1 MSLYTIFGG
10 RGFIGSEFVRQLTK
24 LGHDIYIPER
34 NDANIYKKDLG
45 TVIYAA
51 GYGDCENN
59 AVNVLEA
66 NTVLLN
72 RILNNSQFQKIVYIS
87 STRVY
92 MGGNSTSEES
102 NLIINFKDK
111 RKLFNL
117 TKLTSEEMCIKS
129 GKECLIIRPSN
140 VYGLALNSP
149 LFLPSIIRDAINDQV
164 VNMYVTPHY
173 SKDYVHV
180 GDVVSSTISLIN
192 KSQNGIFNIASGK
205 NTNADSIAN
214 LLINKTGCKVNWLV
228 ENDID
233 FFSPID
239 ISKIK
244 SITDFYPSSVL
255 DDINSMVQKFKISM
269 AKKSVI

>member
-34 NDANIYKKDLG
+34 NDANIYKKGLG